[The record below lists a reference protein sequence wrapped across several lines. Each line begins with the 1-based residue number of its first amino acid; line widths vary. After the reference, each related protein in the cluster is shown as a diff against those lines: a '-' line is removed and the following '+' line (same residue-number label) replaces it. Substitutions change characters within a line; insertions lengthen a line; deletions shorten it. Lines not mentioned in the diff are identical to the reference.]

1 MLRISVQSKD
11 HGNIFLDVKELSLNL
26 NWQFED
32 IATIGKAK
40 APHSLSFTLPF
51 TDNNDLALTGY
62 RNPSTIG
69 IDIRSSLNCIVYEDS
84 NDILH
89 GSLQVMSM
97 DLQARTYKCAIYGK
111 AADVYSKLKEARW
124 VDIFTN
130 PDGTIFQGLDHEKT
144 AYNIDQTYG
153 GVDITQGQLGDE
165 KIFYPLQ
172 ETYLSSLNN
181 DLEREYFPLTQVG
194 ITDPTSQNT
203 YGRYYTAKSFC
214 VGIQV
219 SYLLEKIF
227 EYCGLTI
234 VKNTTFDQAANR
246 PCLDDLYYMTT
257 PENQTYRPYYAAE
270 VLVDFWSA
278 PFAVSPLVMS
288 GTDYIAAACVFEG
301 AATYDPDGLFGGV
314 YFELPQSGTYFFQV
328 TIPWTR
334 SSGAADTFSI
344 GVTPSIANSGT
355 YLDTQWSNFSATTST
370 TNGTYQ
376 QTIVV
381 TGVAGDQIGFYVGWS
396 GVSSARPVSVAAGDM
411 SVRFNSY
418 IGQSNTLVVPQSMG
432 DEVVGE
438 WFEAFMQRYNMAL
451 DVNVQDN
458 LAYLYLKSELYD
470 TNLQNAKNW
479 SSKLDRSKPITMSSN
494 ANDLKR
500 VLTFRHELNDNNFGN
515 WWEETYN
522 NDWDSFTYRSNKE
535 YTQGEETIGEY
546 FSTPHWQR
554 VPDAFGQVG
563 SQYFDHIQQGL
574 KPNMLLMHK
583 GLKWEYSSWVVE
595 PAGDSRF
602 FVYRNTITHGLD
614 ESIYLYD
621 NEDDP
626 SPFELTRHRKSL
638 PSFSTNGLTWAP
650 KQSYSGLFDTNNVKT
665 LYETYYQQEVEER
678 YSIDTRILECEMFV
692 NASDLATMTWGDI
705 IQIDTQYY
713 YLESVRDYYVGGHK
727 ASKVTLRRLL
737 TTGAGSTPFGQ
748 PCTLNIMTVDIDCQ
762 GIVTGFDRFGVEVAL
777 NEACCDSLGGGNWT
791 WDENAGTCST
801 GDSCLDE
808 FAPNAGRMGPF
819 TAPSVLFKDLFF
831 DPLQVVTKRKDAQV
845 VKFQLTLSTKTTGN
859 ALALNSAG
867 QDSFPLPQN
876 FNLGVNVEYIATNT
890 TEADRGDVE
899 FGTWTGVLRTKDF
912 VGDKA
917 GADDVTSRI
926 GDVSPLTIGVQTA
939 VVDDLTCAQFFCG
952 GMEADWILDVTVVG
966 RRIERTEQ
974 APTPIVTQ
982 AGQAFTTQE
991 GIIVTEQ

>member
-11 HGNIFLDVKELSLNL
+11 HGNVFLDVKELSLNL
-26 NWQFED
+26 NWEFED

-40 APHSLSFTLPF
+40 APHSLSFTIPF

-69 IDIRSSLNCIVYEDS
+69 LDIRSTLDCIVYEDS

-130 PDGTIFQGLDHEKT
+130 SDGTIFQGLDHEKT

-153 GVDITQGQLGDE
+153 GFDITQGQLGDE

-172 ETYLSSLNN
+172 ATYFSSLNN
-181 DLEREYFPLTQVG
+181 DLDRDYYPLIQQNL
-194 ITDPTSQNT
+194 TSSGAF
-203 YGRYYTAKSFC
+203 GRYYTAKSFC

-227 EYCGLTI
+227 EYCGLRV
-234 VKNTTFDQAANR
+234 VKNTTFDRAADR

-270 VLVDFWSA
+270 SLVDFWIKPGTGVLTTLS
-278 PFAVSPLVMS
+278 MT
-288 GTDYIAAACVFEG
+288 GTDFDG
-301 AATYDPDGLFGGV
+301 AVAYLETTPQYDPDGLFDGV
-314 YFELPQSGTYFFQV
+314 YFVAPQTGTYFFQV
-328 TIPWTR
+328 TMNWTR
-334 SSGAADTFSI
+334 ATGTVDNFSLGI
-344 GVTPSIANSGT
+344 TPMIVNTGVTYNTFWTSFQA
-355 YLDTQWSNFSATTST
+355 DATTSQ
-370 TNGTYQ
+370 GTYQ
-376 QTIVV
+376 QTFQVV
-381 TGVAGDQIGFYVGWS
+381 MSAEDQLSFAVNWS
-396 GVSSARPVSVAAGDM
+396 AVSTVVPVEIEPDDM
-411 SVRFNSY
+411 SIRFNSY

-451 DVNVQDN
+451 DVNVQDK
-458 LAYLYLKSELYD
+458 LAYLYLRSELYD
-470 TNLQNAKNW
+470 TNVQNAKNW
-479 SSKLDRSKPITMSSN
+479 SGKLDRSKSITLQGNASS
-494 ANDLKR
+494 LKR
-500 VLTFRHELNDNNFGN
+500 VLKFRHELNDNNFGN

-522 NDWDSFTYRSNKE
+522 KDWDGWTYRSNKD

-546 FSTPHWQR
+546 FSTPHWTR
-554 VPDAFGQVG
+554 VPDGYAQEGAI
-563 SQYFDHIQQGL
+563 YFDQINQAD
-574 KPNMLLMHK
+574 KPNMLMMFK
-583 GLKWEYSSWVVE
+583 GLKWEYSNWVCE

-602 FVYRNTITHGLD
+602 FVYRSLNSVGFPNAI
-614 ESIYLYD
+614 SFYD
-621 NEDDP
+621 NEENIDF
-626 SPFELTRHRKSL
+626 FELTRHRPAL
-638 PSFSTNGLTWAP
+638 PSFQNNGLTWSP
-650 KQSYSGLFDTNNVKT
+650 KQSYSGLFDTNGDKT
-665 LYETYYQQEVEER
+665 LYETYFQQEVEER
-678 YSIDTRILECEMFV
+678 YSIDSRILECDMFL

-713 YLESVRDYYVGGHK
+713 YLEAVRNYYVGGHQ

-748 PCTLNIMTVDIDCQ
+748 PCTLNIMTVDISCQ

-791 WDENAGTCST
+791 WDENAETCST
-801 GDSCLDE
+801 GDSCYDE
-808 FAPNAGRMGPF
+808 WSLAERSWGKVNRGY
-819 TAPSVLFKDLFF
+819 SLSSDLFF
-831 DPLQVVTKRKDAQV
+831 DPLQVVSRRLDAQV
-845 VKFQLTLSTKTTGN
+845 IRFQLTLTTKGTGTEF
-859 ALALNSAG
+859 ASNSAG
-867 QDSFPLPQN
+867 VASFPLPQN
-876 FNLGVNVEYIATNT
+876 FNLGVNVEYVATNT
-890 TEADRGDVE
+890 TSADKGDVE

-939 VVDDLTCAQFFCG
+939 AVDDVTCAQFYCG
-952 GMEADWILDVTVVG
+952 GMKADWVLDVTVVA
-966 RRIERTEQ
+966 RQIERDSF
-974 APTPIVTQ
+974 APTPIVMQ
-982 AGQAFTTQE
+982 SGEALSTQE
-991 GIIVTEQ
+991 GIIVQEQ